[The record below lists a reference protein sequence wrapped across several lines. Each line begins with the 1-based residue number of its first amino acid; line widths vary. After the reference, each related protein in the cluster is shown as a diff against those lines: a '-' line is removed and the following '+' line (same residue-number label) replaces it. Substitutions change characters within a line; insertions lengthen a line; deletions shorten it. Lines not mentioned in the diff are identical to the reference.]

1 MKSETKEKITQIL
14 ATIICIVVNLFVLLV
29 VTASAFQTDL
39 SHFLRLA

>member
-14 ATIICIVVNLFVLLV
+14 ATIVCIVLNLFVFLA

-39 SHFLRLA
+39 FHFLRLA